1 MDISNWLHYDTKL
14 GLQKDLYW
22 QEKYKAMLVM
32 ELSTR
37 MEMFC
42 CWCLVQVSWI
52 NYLTF
57 ATSYLRSLGIFNQ
70 LLGISGT
77 WALAQRKLCILMW
90 SQYFLPHNIAEIIE
104 INVQVTEDKMFQF
117 CVTFRSVQ
125 CVGKLRYKRLYK

>member
-42 CWCLVQVSWI
+42 SCCLVQVTWI
-52 NYLTF
+52 IYLTF
-57 ATSYLRSLGIFNQ
+57 STSYLRSLGIFNQ

-77 WALAQRKLCILMW
+77 WALARRKLCILMW